1 MDGEWPQDN
10 SVVHNDLDPFMT
22 SEHSHLLQHDHGD
35 ETYGLLGATANVGMI
50 DNTNVVAGN
59 QGNNNVETYSEQRM
73 ETRRTNY
80 HRLRREQIQELE
92 AYYNYSIIVSYLSK
106 MIVFREIPYPDEKL
120 RKSLKLVFI
129 DSSSSNSKSYNGKT
143 QRRETTTL
151 KLENQM
157 LKSDRQA
164 IMSAMENSTYLKC
177 RGAVVKTQD
186 TSERQRLFKENM
198 KLKEELRLAATH
210 LKEGLEQNG
219 MWPRLTRN

>member
-1 MDGEWPQDN
+1 MDGEWTQYN
-10 SVVHNDLDPFMT
+10 SVVNNDLDPFMT

-80 HRLRREQIQELE
+80 HRLRREQIQQLE
-92 AYYNYSIIVSYLSK
+92 A
-106 MIVFREIPYPDEKL
+106 VFREIPYPDEKL
-120 RKSLKLVFI
+120 RKSLSERLGMSAQQVKFWFQNHR
-129 DSSSSNSKSYNGKT
+129 SNSKGKT

-151 KLENQM
+151 QLENQM

-164 IMSAMENSTYLKC
+164 ILSAMENSTCLKC
-177 RGAVVKTQD
+177 KGAVVQTQD
-186 TSERQRLFKENM
+186 TTERQRLFKENM

-210 LKEGLEQNG
+210 LKEGLQQNG

>member
-1 MDGEWPQDN
+1 MDGEWPQYN

-22 SEHSHLLQHDHGD
+22 SQHSHLLQHDHGD

-80 HRLRREQIQELE
+80 HRLRREQIQQLE
-92 AYYNYSIIVSYLSK
+92 A
-106 MIVFREIPYPDEKL
+106 VFQEIPYPDEKL
-120 RKSLKLVFI
+120 RKSLSKRLGMSAQQVKFWFQNHR
-129 DSSSSNSKSYNGKT
+129 SNSKGKT

-151 KLENQM
+151 QLENQM
-157 LKSDRQA
+157 LKSDREA
-164 IMSAMENSTYLKC
+164 IMSAMENSTCLKC
-177 RGAVVKTQD
+177 RGAVVQTQD
-186 TSERQRLFKENM
+186 TSERHSLFKENM

-210 LKEGLEQNG
+210 LKEGLQQNG
-219 MWPRLTRN
+219 MWP

>member
-106 MIVFREIPYPDEKL
+106 MMFTNAFSFTSSVVSS
-120 RKSLKLVFI
+120 RKSLILMRNSGRALV
-129 DSSSSNSKSYNGKT
+129 
-143 QRRETTTL
+143 
-151 KLENQM
+151 
-157 LKSDRQA
+157 
-164 IMSAMENSTYLKC
+164 
-177 RGAVVKTQD
+177 RG
-186 TSERQRLFKENM
+186 
-198 KLKEELRLAATH
+198 LA
-210 LKEGLEQNG
+210 
-219 MWPRLTRN
+219 